1 MISRVASAGHL
12 RVNSENLPLTHRL
25 LGMAGAHSVGKKRNA
40 DVIAAEISATC
51 QNLTQTVSDLEDYVK
66 PANIATRG
74 LDAATGF
81 FVDENGDIRLERAI
95 AAAAAG
101 IALIGLLSRSK
112 KD

>member
-1 MISRVASAGHL
+1 MAG
-12 RVNSENLPLTHRL
+12 THRTDNDRR
-25 LGMAGAHSVGKKRNA
+25 GKKRNA

-51 QNLTQTVSDLEDYVK
+51 QNLTKTVSDLEDYVK

-81 FVDENGDIRLERAI
+81 FVDDNGDIRLERAI

>member
-1 MISRVASAGHL
+1 MISRIASAGHL

-74 LDAATGF
+74 LDAATGSMKMAT
-81 FVDENGDIRLERAI
+81 FVWSAQSQPQLLE
-95 AAAAAG
+95 
-101 IALIGLLSRSK
+101 LH
-112 KD
+112 